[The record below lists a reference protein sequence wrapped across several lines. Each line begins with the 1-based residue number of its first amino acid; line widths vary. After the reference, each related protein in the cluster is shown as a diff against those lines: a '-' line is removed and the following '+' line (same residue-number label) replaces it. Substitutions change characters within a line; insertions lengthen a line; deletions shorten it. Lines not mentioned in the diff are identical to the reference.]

1 MSNFAAFRRS
11 PASWTEAWTCSG
23 FPRGNAERVCGEIA
37 LNLRTTSSAMLNQ
50 RNPTRFVIRKS
61 GKRPAEKIMG
71 KQAAEVAVDIRNA
84 ARR

>member
-1 MSNFAAFRRS
+1 M
-11 PASWTEAWTCSG
+11 
-23 FPRGNAERVCGEIA
+23 
-37 LNLRTTSSAMLNQ
+37 
-50 RNPTRFVIRKS
+50 IRKS